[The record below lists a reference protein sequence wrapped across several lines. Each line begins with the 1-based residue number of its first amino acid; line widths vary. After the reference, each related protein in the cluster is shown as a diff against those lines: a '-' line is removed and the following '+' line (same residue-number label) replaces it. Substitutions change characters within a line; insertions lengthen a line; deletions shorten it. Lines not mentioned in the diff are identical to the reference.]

1 MEFLH
6 FILEEEGSVFV
17 GAQIINKS
25 KEFVPFET
33 MLAFIAFDE
42 DVACVQIWYSITITN
57 RFTEPG
63 ERPLIIPLEKLSLV
77 ICNT

>member
-1 MEFLH
+1 MGQLDPKFALHLIMEFLH

-42 DVACVQIWYSITITN
+42 DVACVQI
-57 RFTEPG
+57 
-63 ERPLIIPLEKLSLV
+63 
-77 ICNT
+77 